1 MGNDKLTKHFKIG
14 DYEFTIGLNREMAV
28 RFLKKQ
34 PKYFDCVKSL
44 NSKAHQSE
52 EGSIKNLEFEEFAD
66 QIELMFKMEDY
77 SKEIVDFALPEM
89 LAYADEQFVAIS
101 PKEYAEE
108 LLAFCKENDIL
119 YNCVDDDN
127 KIIKGFYTIVLEF
140 ISLGF
145 THGWGAPKNKA
156 SKVRIITE

>member
-34 PKYFDCVKSL
+34 PKYYDCVKTL
-44 NSKAHQSE
+44 NSKAQQGKE
-52 EGSIKNLEFEEFAD
+52 SIKDLEFDELAD
-66 QIELMFKMEDY
+66 QLELMCKMEDY
-77 SKEIVDFALPEM
+77 SKEIVDYALPEM
-89 LAYADEQFVAIS
+89 LAYGDDQFVTIS
-101 PKEYAEE
+101 AKAYAEE

-119 YNCVDDDN
+119 YNMVDDDN
-127 KIIKGFYTIVLEF
+127 KIIKGFYTIVMEF
-140 ISLGF
+140 IQLGF
-145 THGWGAPKNKA
+145 MHGLGAPKNKA